1 MTELTVARS
10 LHAICELAR
19 LANCGEYWSPPL
31 VPCLRDDHGTKGYHV
46 AKFARAY
53 RRGLISALDLTAVLA
68 DVEVFG
74 NSTVVY
80 DGQPA
85 VTA

>member
-1 MTELTVARS
+1 MS
-10 LHAICELAR
+10 GR
-19 LANCGEYWSPPL
+19 L
-31 VPCLRDDHGTKGYHV
+31 
-46 AKFARAY
+46 
-53 RRGLISALDLTAVLA
+53 SAADLTAVLDDA
-68 DVEVFG
+68 EVFG